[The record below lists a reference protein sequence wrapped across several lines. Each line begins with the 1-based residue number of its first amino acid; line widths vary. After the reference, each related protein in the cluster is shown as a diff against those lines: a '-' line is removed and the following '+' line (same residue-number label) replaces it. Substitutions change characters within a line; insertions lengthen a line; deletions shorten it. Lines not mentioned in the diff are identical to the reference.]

1 MEKLR
6 YREKVGLK
14 PHSELA
20 ASLALSLLTTLSSQ
34 FLCLSLTHTPPHFQP
49 TYTGKD
55 LQAQVLPLCPS
66 CEEMLA
72 GPRVLGMWESSEPQ
86 KVKSLPLR
94 EGNRGLEPGG
104 QGLGWSHS
112 QHCPAR
118 PVSIVPLPR
127 GIIRES

>member
-34 FLCLSLTHTPPHFQP
+34 FLCLCLTHTPPHFQS

-55 LQAQVLPLCPS
+55 LQAQVLPLCPR
-66 CEEMLA
+66 CEETLA
-72 GPRVLGMWESSEPQ
+72 GRCVLGMWESSESQ

-94 EGNRGLEPGG
+94 EGKPRPGARRAG
-104 QGLGWSHS
+104 
-112 QHCPAR
+112 PR
-118 PVSIVPLPR
+118 PVTQPALPR
-127 GIIRES
+127 QARFHSSTAPRNN